1 MITRR
6 QIALLK
12 PHCVQAVQTTLAEM
26 QKLLH
31 PTLPVQSMR
40 FQALQ
45 ARMLQ
50 VGQGLLARHAIPT
63 GEMVNNLLCIELAYL
78 NTSHPDFVGGSQ
90 AIAHIS
96 MQLQNA
102 TTTSGHVAEDP
113 RQLPPPPPPHPH
125 DPLRNGGGAEEVS
138 DPLRASMPQAMQP
151 PPPASDSTNFINQF
165 FSTGKRPDAAAAAAA
180 AQRPPQPPP
189 QQQQQQQQQ
198 QPPQPPWGTTQRRQ
212 PQPPVPQSRE
222 AIETEII
229 RSLLVSYFAIVKK
242 NLQDSVPKAI
252 MHFLVNQCKAGL
264 QNEPQP
270 QPQPE
275 PEPEP

>member
-50 VGQGLLARHAIPT
+50 VGQGLLARHALPT
-63 GEMVNNLLCIELAYL
+63 GEMVNNLISIELAYL

-102 TTTSGHVAEDP
+102 TTSGHLAEDP
-113 RQLPPPPPPHPH
+113 RQPPPPPPPHPN
-125 DPLRNGGGAEEVS
+125 DPLRNGGGADEVS
-138 DPLRASMPQAMQP
+138 DPLRASMPPAMQP

-180 AQRPPQPPP
+180 QRPPQPPP
-189 QQQQQQQQQ
+189 QQQQQQ
-198 QPPQPPWGTTQRRQ
+198 PQPPWGTAGWGSSQRRQ

-229 RSLLVSYFAIVKK
+229 RSLLVSYFAI
-242 NLQDSVPKAI
+242 QPAI
-252 MHFLVNQCKAGL
+252 
-264 QNEPQP
+264 
-270 QPQPE
+270 
-275 PEPEP
+275 